1 MRMHRARACL
11 ACVRRPVVVDSREG
25 DSRYDSLHARLRQG
39 DARERRV
46 VPLRRT
52 PVIIPLR
59 RGAAQ
64 LEFPVQSG
72 HTVTRVSATR
82 RRPPRMPPATI
93 PEARRL
99 DRSPHSCCRMLA
111 CMRVRTYSYRE
122 VSIDLTHTRA

>member
-11 ACVRRPVVVDSREG
+11 ACVRRPVVGADSR
-25 DSRYDSLHARLRQG
+25 DARLRQG
-39 DARERRV
+39 DVRERRV
-46 VPLRRT
+46 VALRRT
-52 PVIIPLR
+52 VVIFSRPR
-59 RGAAQ
+59 RVAAQ
-64 LEFPVQSG
+64 IESPVQSA

-111 CMRVRTYSYRE
+111 CMRVRTYSHRD
-122 VSIDLTHTRA
+122 VSID

>member
-11 ACVRRPVVVDSREG
+11 ACVRRPVVGAESR
-25 DSRYDSLHARLRQG
+25 DARLRQG
-39 DARERRV
+39 GARERRV

-52 PVIIPLR
+52 PVIMPLR

-82 RRPPRMPPATI
+82 RRPPRMPPATC
-93 PEARRL
+93 PPQRSRKL
-99 DRSPHSCCRMLA
+99 DA
-111 CMRVRTYSYRE
+111 
-122 VSIDLTHTRA
+122 

>member
-11 ACVRRPVVVDSREG
+11 ACVRRPVVFD
-25 DSRYDSLHARLRQG
+25 DKPHARLRQG
-39 DARERRV
+39 GARERRV
-46 VPLRRT
+46 APLHIT
-52 PVIIPLR
+52 HVLIPR
-59 RGAAQ
+59 RGAVQ
-64 LEFPVQSG
+64 KEMPVQSA

-99 DRSPHSCCRMLA
+99 DRSPHSCCRTLA
-111 CMRVRTYSYRE
+111 CMRVRTCSYRE

>member
-1 MRMHRARACL
+1 MHRARACL
-11 ACVRRPVVVDSREG
+11 ACVRRPVVVVDSR
-25 DSRYDSLHARLRQG
+25 DARLRQG

-46 VPLRRT
+46 VALRRT
-52 PVIIPLR
+52 VAR
-59 RGAAQ
+59 RTIRTAQ
-64 LEFPVQSG
+64 IESPVQSA

-111 CMRVRTYSYRE
+111 CMRVRTCSYRD
-122 VSIDLTHTRA
+122 VSIDLTQTRT